1 MKRIEIEDEKRV
13 FSINKKN
20 GMREV
25 KEILKWEV
33 SEMYKRKIGIIKNKV
48 GDGYRIIRKKRK
60 LNVNRRRKWWRLS
73 E

>member
-60 LNVNRRRKWWRLS
+60 LNVNIRRKWWRLS